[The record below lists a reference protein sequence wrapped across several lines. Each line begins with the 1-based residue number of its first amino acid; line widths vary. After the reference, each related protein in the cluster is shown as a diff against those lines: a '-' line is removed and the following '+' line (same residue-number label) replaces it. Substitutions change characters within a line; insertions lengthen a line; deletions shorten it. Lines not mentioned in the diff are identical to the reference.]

1 MKQKQRGKPDKGP
14 MKRTPTARVPTDVAR
29 RVRDGHPLIF
39 HDALRGRVLPNTPGQ
54 ALDVVDMEGHF
65 VARAVIEA
73 GENLALRVFSRQQGQ
88 DLDRAYL
95 KQRVE
100 GCQRLRQQL
109 LDPSPTSC
117 YRLINGDSEGIPAI
131 SVDAYGPYLVA
142 CCYSAAAQRYLDDL
156 IGVLKELGGF
166 AGLYLQRRYQPATPD
181 RPRPGAELCWGE
193 AAPPEVTVDEGSV
206 RFVVDVSAPAS
217 PGVYPDMRLGR
228 RAVGQLSGGRRVLN
242 CFSYTGAF
250 SAVAAVHGAQSVVSV
265 DASSRAHGRARRNFT
280 ENGLDHGDP
289 AYTFITGD
297 TFATLARMSDRKQ
310 RFDLIVLDPPTFSS
324 SKGRTF
330 TALRDY
336 GELVAAALGVLDPG
350 GILCASSNAA
360 KLSPSDL
367 DRALGRGAALAGH
380 PLIITQRLGQPPDYP
395 VLTGFSEG
403 AYLKLLVASTP

>member
-1 MKQKQRGKPDKGP
+1 MKQKPRGKPDKGP
-14 MKRTPTARVPTDVAR
+14 KKRNPTARIPTDVAR

-39 HDALRGRVLPNTPGQ
+39 NEALRGRVLPPTPGH
-54 ALDVVDMEGHF
+54 ALDVVDADGRF

-73 GENLALRVFSRQQGQ
+73 SDNLALRVFSRIEGQ

-95 KQRVE
+95 QQRVE
-100 GCQRLRQQL
+100 GCMRLRQQL
-109 LDPSPTSC
+109 LDLSPTSC

-156 IGVLKELGGF
+156 IKVLEELGGF
-166 AGLYLQRRYQPATPD
+166 AGLYLQRRFQAATPD

-193 AAPPEVTVDEGSV
+193 AAPPEVTVNEGGV
-206 RFVVDVSAPAS
+206 QFVVDVSSPAS
-217 PGVYPDMRLGR
+217 PGLYPDMRLGR
-228 RAVGQLSGGRRVLN
+228 QAVGRLAGGRRVLN

-250 SAVAAVHGAQSVVSV
+250 SAVAAVHGAHSVVSV
-265 DASSRAHGRARRNFT
+265 DASSRAHGRARRNFA

-289 AYTFITGD
+289 AFTFITGD
-297 TFATLARMSDRKQ
+297 TFAALARMAERNQ
-310 RFDLIVLDPPTFSS
+310 RFDLVVLDPPTFSS

-360 KLSPSDL
+360 KLSPSDF
-367 DRALGRGAALAGH
+367 DRALGRGAALSGQ
-380 PLIITQRLGQPPDYP
+380 PLIVTQRLGQPPDYP
-395 VLTGFSEG
+395 VLPGFSEG
-403 AYLKLLVASTP
+403 AYLKLLIASTP